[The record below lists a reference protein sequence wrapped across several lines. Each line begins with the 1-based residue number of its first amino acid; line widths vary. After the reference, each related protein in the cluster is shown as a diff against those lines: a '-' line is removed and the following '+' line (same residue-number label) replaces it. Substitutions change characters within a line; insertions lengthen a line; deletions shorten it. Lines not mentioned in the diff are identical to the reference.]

1 MNHKQSIPPWQTWRW
16 PASLALIAI
25 FLTLL
30 TAFVAANF
38 VVVEVRFLVFKLET
52 RLAWSLILA
61 AALGF
66 SIGLLTAR
74 LRR

>member
-1 MNHKQSIPPWQTWRW
+1 MDHKQNIPPWQTWRW
-16 PASLALIAI
+16 PAILALIAI

-38 VVVEVRFLVFKLET
+38 VVVEMRFLVFKLET
-52 RLAWSLILA
+52 RLAWSILLA

-66 SIGLLTAR
+66 SIGLLTGR